1 MAKIEVKD
9 LNVDLKE
16 IMKKDPQILNKI
28 RGGAPASNVARAM
41 LEVASAMST
50 GSSAYS
56 KTCPGKDTMYCC
68 TGTDSG
74 CEPGQDTMY
83 CSTKGKDCYFTY

>member
-1 MAKIEVKD
+1 MAKIKIKD
-9 LNVDLKE
+9 LDVDLAE
-16 IMKKDPQILNKI
+16 IMKKDPKILDKI
-28 RGGAPASNVARAM
+28 RGGAAPSNVSKVM
-41 LEVASAMST
+41 LVVASTTST
-50 GSSAYS
+50 SSSAT

-83 CSTKGKDCYFTY
+83 CSTKGRDCYFTY